1 MNRVLFLKMTKLCI
15 CTMVFMLLV
24 PSLTFASIWVPNNQF
39 SYDPVTSRVY
49 GTVYS
54 DQPQVSVS
62 FTDNDHWPSV
72 NFGNFSASRTVY
84 GLNQLKVFEF
94 NLDTVV
100 HGTYDP
106 KSFYI
111 SDNGRYPLSQNAT
124 LFKNY
129 FSNVTSQTYLYS
141 YPSTGIFKDFS
152 LDIPSTTYTG
162 PNNTPYLLW
171 MPASASWGD
180 PFTQR
185 TTISG
190 GLDISSCELTSSN
203 PDVANV
209 YGSSNSRYVNVLKS
223 GNTTISAVC
232 GGLTRSNSLI
242 VNPGYYKSL
251 YTSYSSPVYLGNPF
265 YLYVQAYDAN
275 NNSFDVKQYAEYSL
289 TNPSV
294 LSINTATGQVT
305 PRSVGYTVITTTYGG
320 LSKQDPVYVVGTY
333 DSSISTLSFS
343 SDSVSAGGQ
352 GLVAGTMFSPKVYAS
367 YYNWNTGVTTITDI
381 TKQTT
386 FQLEDMT
393 MGQVNPD
400 QSILLKKP
408 GNTSLIAFYGGKY
421 QTIPIKILPPT
432 FSIVADSSIYAL
444 TVGGTHQTVI
454 KGVYS
459 DGTWM
464 DITNDSTYKSS
475 NIGAATVS
483 STGKVTAVGVG
494 TAVISAT
501 YGSYS
506 ASATVQVL
514 HAPDTHPP
522 TWASHP
528 LLTVS
533 DVDQTSAK
541 LTWTSAEDNV
551 GVTGYTI
558 FQRGDQDTNIASL
571 GNQLSYNLTG
581 LTPNTSYTYSLKAV
595 DASGNWSEYGPSL
608 TFQTLSVPQDLDA
621 PTWSKDSTLTSSN
634 ISSRGTTLS
643 WTAAEDHNGVTN
655 YKLFS
660 VSGSTYNEIG
670 STSNVLTY
678 NLTGLMPNSTYT
690 FTIKAGDASGNWSEY
705 GPRTAITT
713 RTEGSSGGGGGG
725 GGSGGANQTSATV
738 DTTEA
743 GNILIS
749 DAVKES
755 VSNGVVTVELDTTK
769 LAAIVANA
777 SSNSKVYTIEV
788 RNSGDI
794 VKVEITPNA
803 LSMLTKQNPLAV
815 LQIKTKAGDYQLP
828 LADVDVN
835 SIAQQQGVDAKEVN
849 IIVGI
854 ENVQG
859 NKSTEL
865 TAAAS
870 QIGARL
876 LSNPVEFTVTFVTNG
891 SQAQDV
897 SSFNHYVSR
906 TLHLAQE
913 PKSKTSIGVWFNPE
927 SKTYVPVPTLFKGSE
942 ATLLRKGNSIYTVL
956 DHERSFGDV
965 STHWAKEDI
974 ELLASKLIVQGIDDN
989 SFAPDKSITRAEF
1002 AALLVRSLALTEKV
1016 KKVYKDVDLT
1026 EWYSGSVSAAQEA
1039 ALINGDEFGNF
1050 KPNDLI
1056 TREQMVTMIARAL
1069 KFVGKI
1075 EITDTT
1081 VLNKFADRTN
1091 ISDWSQEAVANLV
1104 QTGIVQGVSNE
1115 LFAPQDHATRAQSTA
1130 MLKRMLQYLQF
1141 MN

>member
-1 MNRVLFLKMTKLCI
+1 MNRVLFLKMTRLCI

-24 PSLTFASIWVPNNQF
+24 PALTFASIWVPNNQF

-100 HGTYDP
+100 QGVYDP
-106 KSFYI
+106 SYFSI
-111 SDNGRYPLSQNAT
+111 SDNGRYLLSQNAN

-129 FSNVTSQTYLYS
+129 FGNVTSQTYLYS
-141 YPSTGIFKDFS
+141 NPSTGIFKDFS
-152 LDIPSTTYTG
+152 LDLPSTTYTG
-162 PNNTPYLLW
+162 PNNTPNLLW
-171 MPASASWGD
+171 IHGSAAWGN
-180 PFTQR
+180 PFTQGSNN
-185 TTISG
+185 TG
-190 GLDISSCELTSSN
+190 GADLSSCDITSSN
-203 PDVANV
+203 PDVATI
-209 YGSSNSRYVNVLKS
+209 SSNLYTKYLNVFEAGS
-223 GNTTISAVC
+223 ATITAVC
-232 GGLTRSNSLI
+232 GELTRSKI
-242 VNPGYYKSL
+242 VTINPGYYKSF
-251 YTSYSSPVYLGNPF
+251 YTSYLSTMNSGSTYYFNVGM
-265 YLYVQAYDAN
+265 YDAN
-275 NNSFDVKQYAEYSL
+275 NNSFDVKPYAKYSL

-294 LSINTATGQVT
+294 LSINPATGQVT
-305 PRSVGYTVITTTYGG
+305 TRSVGYTVITTTYGG
-320 LSKQDPVYVVGTY
+320 FTKQDPVYVVGAY
-333 DSSISTLSFS
+333 DSSISSLSFS
-343 SDSVSAGGQ
+343 SDSVNAGSQ
-352 GLVAGTMFSPKVYAS
+352 GLIAGTMFSPKVYAS

-381 TKQTT
+381 TKQAT
-386 FQLEDMT
+386 FQLADMT

-400 QSILLKKP
+400 QSLLLKKP
-408 GNTSLIAFYGGKY
+408 GNTSLIAFFGGQY
-421 QTIPIKILPPT
+421 QTMPFKILPPT
-432 FSIVADSSIYAL
+432 FSIAADSSIYSL

-459 DGTWM
+459 DGTGM

-475 NIGAATVS
+475 NIGVATVS

-501 YGSYS
+501 YGIYS

-514 HAPDTHPP
+514 DAPDTLPP

-528 LLTVS
+528 LLAVS

-558 FQRGDQDTNIASL
+558 FQRGNQDTNIASL

-581 LTPNTSYTYSLKAV
+581 LIPNTSYTYSLKAV
-595 DASGNWSEYGPSL
+595 DASGNWSEYGSSL

-621 PTWSKDSTLTSSN
+621 PTWPKDSTLTSSN
-634 ISSRGTTLS
+634 ISSRGATLS

-660 VSGSTYNEIG
+660 VSGSTYAEIG
-670 STSNVLTY
+670 STSNMLTY

-725 GGSGGANQTSATV
+725 GGSGGANQKLATL
-738 DTTEA
+738 DTTET

-749 DAVKES
+749 DAVKEAI
-755 VSNGVVTVELDTTK
+755 SNGVVIVELDTTK

-777 SSNSKVYTIEV
+777 SSNSKVYTIKV

-794 VKVEITPNA
+794 VKVEITPDA

-815 LQIKTKAGDYQLP
+815 LQIKTEAGDYQLP

-835 SIAQQQGVDAKEVN
+835 SIAQQQGVDAKGVN

-854 ENVQG
+854 EKVQG
-859 NKSTEL
+859 NKAAEL

-870 QIGARL
+870 QMGAHL
-876 LSNPVEFTVTFVTNG
+876 LSSPVEFTVTFVTNG
-891 SQAQDV
+891 SQVQEV

-927 SKTYVPVPTLFKGSE
+927 SKTYIPVPTLFKGSE

-956 DHERSFGDV
+956 DHQRSFSDV

-974 ELLASKLIVQGIDDN
+974 ELLASKLIVKGIDEN
-989 SFAPDKSITRAEF
+989 SFAPDKSTTRAEF

-1039 ALINGDEFGNF
+1039 ELINGDEFGNF

-1069 KFVGKI
+1069 KFVGNR

-1091 ISDWSQEAVANLV
+1091 ISDWSQEAVASLV

-1115 LFAPQDHATRAQSTA
+1115 LFAPQDHATRAQSTT